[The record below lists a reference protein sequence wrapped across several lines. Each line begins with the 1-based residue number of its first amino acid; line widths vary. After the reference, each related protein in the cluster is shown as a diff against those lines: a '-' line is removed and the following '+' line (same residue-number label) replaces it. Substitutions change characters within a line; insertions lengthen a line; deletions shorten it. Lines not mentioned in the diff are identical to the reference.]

1 MAPNMDKKYK
11 NGINDFSIAIT
22 IKSSK
27 VLEVLP
33 DQFLKIF
40 KTGPLTI
47 LIIANAITII
57 PKAINQLLMELP
69 QKMSFKKSIII

>member
-1 MAPNMDKKYK
+1 MAPNMEAKYK
-11 NGINDFSIAIT
+11 NGINVFSIAII
-22 IKSSK
+22 IKSLK
-27 VLEVLP
+27 VFEVFL
-33 DQFLKIF
+33 DQFF
-40 KTGPLTI
+40 NFFRTGPFTI